1 MTYTVHV
8 MISGIVQGVWF
19 RASTKRQADLLGI
32 TGWIRNT
39 DDGRVEGIFEG
50 EKESVEKLVEWCHT
64 GPPLSRVKKVVVI
77 PMSTKVG
84 CPTFAIKR

>member
-19 RASTKRQADLLGI
+19 RASTKKQAEILGVH
-32 TGWIRNT
+32 GWIRNT

-50 EKESVEKLVEWCHT
+50 EKDKVEQLVKWCHS
-64 GPPLSRVKKVVVI
+64 GPPESRVKKVVVI
-77 PMSTKVG
+77 PMNTTVG
-84 CPTFAIKR
+84 CPSFEIKH